1 MSSTTWRNPFE
12 EKKELYKP
20 NPKSLDGVPDLCM
33 LTYLGEEN
41 VLHNLQH
48 RYKNMSNCYTSTTAK
63 VLVAVNP
70 YERMDQNYTNEVM
83 SKYQAAE
90 INLEGLS
97 DEKSLPPHVFAVA
110 NAAYVNLLAKKQN
123 QSIIVCGES
132 GAGKTESAKYQMRF
146 LAFTTTSASADPKE
160 FETADSIGKQVL
172 DANAI
177 LESFG
182 NAKTL
187 LNNNSSRFG
196 KFTKLLFEEVKL
208 SAGAKLRRRLIGAA
222 IETYLLEK
230 SRVVRQDKGE
240 RNFHIFYQL
249 TTVYGEIPNLKL
261 GPHDKFHYVN
271 QSGVHTLDDLRF
283 PGKAA
288 DGEWYKELSHAWK
301 TVNIS
306 DETINNIYRVVSG
319 VLHTGNTK
327 FSQLKGEGSDITNP
341 DAVALA
347 AEMFEV
353 PVASMTR
360 RLQTRSILLPGD
372 KLIVKPLNEE
382 DAYFNRDSLS
392 RNVYNGLFRWVVN
405 LINSKSN
412 AAEGPTVLWIGIL
425 DVFGFEIFEHNSFE
439 QFCINFCNERLQQ
452 YFNEHVLKAEQ
463 DLYKREALLWDPIDL
478 PDNQDCIDLWM
489 SKPYGIM
496 PILDSTC
503 VQPKGTDL
511 VFTANLFKAH
521 KYHPRLRQITQHK
534 KSESDKQF
542 TQLNGFVIRHYAGAV
557 LYDCAEFFSEER

>member
-1 MSSTTWRNPFE
+1 MASTSWRNPFE
-12 EKKELYKP
+12 EKKEVYKP

-41 VLHNLQH
+41 VLHNLSH
-48 RYKNMSNCYTSTTAK
+48 RYKLSSVYTSTTSK

-70 YERMDQNYTNEVM
+70 YERFDQIYTEQKM
-83 SKYQAAE
+83 KEYQAAE
-90 INLEGLS
+90 INLEGLA
-97 DEKSLPPHVFAVA
+97 DEKSLPPHVFTVA
-110 NAAYVNLLAKKQN
+110 NAAYVNMVAKKQN

-132 GAGKTESAKYQMRF
+132 GSGKTESAKYQMRF
-146 LAFTTTSASADPKE
+146 LAFTTTSSSADPSE
-160 FETADSIGKQVL
+160 FAAADKIGQQVL
-172 DANAI
+172 DANPI

-196 KFTKLLFEEVKL
+196 KFTKVLFEDVKHTT
-208 SAGAKLRRRLIGAA
+208 GKPRRRLVGAA

-249 TTVYGEIPNLKL
+249 TTVYNEIPNLKL
-261 GPHDKFHYVN
+261 GPHDQFHYVN

-283 PGKAA
+283 PGRVA
-288 DGEWYKELSHAWK
+288 DGEWYKELSHAFK
-301 TVNIS
+301 TLLVP
-306 DETINNIYRVVSG
+306 DEQVNNIYRIVSG
-319 VLHTGNTK
+319 VLHTGNVG
-327 FSQLKGEGSDITNP
+327 FEQQKGEGSDIKNAGSVTT
-341 DAVALA
+341 A

-353 PVASMTR
+353 PVASLTKR
-360 RLQTRSILLPGD
+360 FQTRSILLPGD
-372 KLIVKPLNEE
+372 KLIVKPLNQE

-405 LINSKSN
+405 LINSKSS
-412 AAEGPTVLWIGIL
+412 ASEGPNVTWIGIL

-478 PDNQDCIDLWM
+478 PDNQDCIDLVM
-489 SKPYGIM
+489 GKPYGII

-503 VQPKGTDL
+503 ATKRNRSSV
-511 VFTANLFKAH
+511 
-521 KYHPRLRQITQHK
+521 Y
-534 KSESDKQF
+534 
-542 TQLNGFVIRHYAGAV
+542 
-557 LYDCAEFFSEER
+557 C